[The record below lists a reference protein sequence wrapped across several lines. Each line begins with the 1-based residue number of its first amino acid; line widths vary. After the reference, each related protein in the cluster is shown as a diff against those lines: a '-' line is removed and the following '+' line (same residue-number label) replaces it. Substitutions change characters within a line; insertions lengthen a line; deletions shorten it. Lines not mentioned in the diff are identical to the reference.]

1 MSYLIGK
8 MSNLNIDIPLYGEQ
22 KTILADWLTTDK
34 HNIDIVPVG
43 SGKTFLASI
52 ALPIFASDPRYHK
65 GKDII
70 YSAPTGAMIK
80 SLIWESLKQSCIKYF
95 GLVDGK
101 DINNSELTIK
111 FPNGVFI
118 RCKSAEQRENLRGL
132 NVGCWVADEAALYT
146 QDTLQEITNRLRPKV
161 GQPDTFGKLI
171 VISTPN
177 GNGPMYDLYQ
187 AALKNPEKYIVRHF
201 NYLQMRSGNRT
212 FIEEQ
217 KRILSPLKFAQD
229 YMCSFDQIADQFF
242 YTWNKHKY
250 TVDTIQ
256 DRGGDLYTFHDFNKR
271 RMTAIVAQVTNPGK
285 QDGKIEVLKSYA
297 INDCSTEGI
306 AEAIRNDFP
315 RRRIN
320 SIIDMSGT
328 QVNRDTT
335 SPFGITDR
343 IILEKY
349 GFSIVN
355 NRNSNPL
362 IADTDNT
369 SNSFINRGGLVVR
382 KDDRDLLD
390 ALGTYHFE
398 DGSRKKLVKY
408 TEQAYAHIDG
418 LGDCIRYGIHHLFP
432 IQHVNAGPNYVTDDP
447 RFNKRPGI
455 EHMPYSPLFPGGPT
469 WDEIINNSN
478 EGNEDYVSW

>member
-1 MSYLIGK
+1 MNNQS
-8 MSNLNIDIPLYGEQ
+8 NIDIPLYGEQ

-34 HNIDIVPVG
+34 HCIDIVPVG

-65 GKDII
+65 GKDVI

-80 SLIWESLKQSCIKYF
+80 SLIWEPLKQSCMKYF
-95 GLVDGK
+95 GLIDGK

-111 FPNGVFI
+111 FPGGVFI
-118 RCKSAEQRENLRGL
+118 RCKSAEMRENLRGL
-132 NVGCWVADEAALYT
+132 NVGVWIADEAALYT

-161 GQPDTFGKLI
+161 GQPDTFGRLI

-177 GNGPMYDLYQ
+177 GNGPLYDLFQ
-187 AALKNPEKYIVRHF
+187 TASSMQERYIVRHL
-201 NYLQMRSGNRT
+201 NYLQMRSGNKQ

-229 YMCSFDQIADQFF
+229 YMCSWDQVENQFF

-250 TVDTIQ
+250 CSPIQ
-256 DRGGDLYTFHDFNKR
+256 DRGGDLYTLHDFNKR
-271 RMTAIVAQVTNPGK
+271 RMTAVVVQVINPYK
-285 QDGKIEVLKSYA
+285 PDGKMEVLKSYA

-306 AEAIRNDFP
+306 AQAIRNDFP

-335 SPFGITDR
+335 SPFGVTDR

-349 GFSIVN
+349 GFTIIN
-355 NRNSNPL
+355 NKNSNPL

-369 SNSFINRGGLVVR
+369 SNSFINRGGLVVSP
-382 KDDRDLLD
+382 DDKILLE

-432 IQHVNAGPNYVTDDP
+432 IMHENTGPDYITSDS
-447 RFNKRPGI
+447 RSTKRPGH
-455 EHMPYSPLFPGGPT
+455 EHLPYSPLYPGGPS
-469 WDEIINNSN
+469 WEELMN
-478 EGNEDYVSW
+478 ENLNGSDDYVTY

>member
-1 MSYLIGK
+1 V
-8 MSNLNIDIPLYGEQ
+8 NVDIPLYGEQ
-22 KTILADWLTTDK
+22 NTILSDWLTTDK
-34 HNIDIVPVG
+34 HCLDIIPVG
-43 SGKTFLASI
+43 SGKTFLAAI

-80 SLIWESLKQSCIKYF
+80 SLIWEPLKHSCIKYF
-95 GLVDGK
+95 NLVDGK

-111 FPNGVFI
+111 FPNGTFI

-132 NVGCWVADEAALYT
+132 NVGIWIADEAALYT

-161 GQPDTFGKLI
+161 NDPTSAGRLI
-171 VISTPN
+171 VISTPA
-177 GNGPMYDLYQ
+177 GTGPLYDLYKF
-187 AALKNPEKYIVRHF
+187 ALDKPDRYVVRHL
-201 NYLQMRSGNRT
+201 NYLQMRSGNRD

-229 YMCSFDQIADQFF
+229 YMCSFEQIADQFF
-242 YTWNKHKY
+242 YTWNKAKY
-250 TVDTIQ
+250 TNEVT
-256 DRGGDLYTFHDFNKR
+256 DRMGDLYTFHDFNKR
-271 RMTAIVAQVTNPGK
+271 RMCAVVAQVHRPGK
-285 QDGKIEVLKSYA
+285 LDGKIEVLKSYA

-306 AEAIRNDFP
+306 AQAIRSDFP
-315 RRRIN
+315 RRRIF

-343 IILEKY
+343 ILLEKY
-349 GFSIVN
+349 GMDIVN
-355 NRNSNPL
+355 NKNINPL

-369 SNSFINRGGLVVR
+369 SNAFINRGGLVVQP
-382 KDDRDLLD
+382 DDRLLLE
-390 ALGTYHFE
+390 ALGSYHFE

-432 IQHVNAGPNYVTDDP
+432 IHHDDIGIPNYVTSDP
-447 RFNKRPGI
+447 RVNRRPGV
-455 EHMPYSPLFPGGPT
+455 EHLPYSPLYQGGPT
-469 WDEIINNSN
+469 WEDLLNEQSN
-478 EGNEDYVSW
+478 EPGDVDHVIW

>member
-1 MSYLIGK
+1 M
-8 MSNLNIDIPLYGEQ
+8 NNQRNIDIPLYGEQ
-22 KTILADWLTTDK
+22 NTILADWLTTDK
-34 HNIDIVPVG
+34 HCVDIVPVG
-43 SGKTFLASI
+43 SGKTFLAAI
-52 ALPIFASDPRYHK
+52 ALPIFASDPRFHK

-80 SLIWESLKQSCIKYF
+80 SLIWEPLKQSCMKYF
-95 GLVDGK
+95 GLEDQK
-101 DINNSELTIK
+101 HINNSELTIK
-111 FPNGVFI
+111 FPDGVFI

-132 NVGCWVADEAALYT
+132 NVGVWVADEAALYT

-161 GQPDTFGKLI
+161 GQPDTFGRLI

-177 GNGPMYDLYQ
+177 GNGPLYDLYRS
-187 AALKNPEKYIVRHF
+187 ALGNTDRYIVRHL
-201 NYLQMRSGNRT
+201 NYLQMRSGNRE

-217 KRILSPLKFAQD
+217 KRILSPLKFQQD
-229 YMCSFDQIADQFF
+229 YMCSFENVENQF
-242 YTWNKHKY
+242 YYAWNKHKY
-250 TVDTIQ
+250 CVDEIK
-256 DRGGDLYTFHDFNKR
+256 DLGRDLYSFHDFNKR
-271 RMTAIVAQVTNPGK
+271 VMCATICQVINPGK
-285 QDGKIEVLKSYA
+285 PDGKIEVLKSYA

-306 AEAIRNDFP
+306 AERIRSDFP

-335 SPFGITDR
+335 SPFGVTDR

-349 GFSIVN
+349 GFTIVN

-369 SNSFINRGGLVVR
+369 SNAFINRGGLVVQ
-382 KDDRDLLD
+382 KEDTKLLE

-432 IQHVNAGPNYVTDDP
+432 ITHMNTGPDYITSDP
-447 RFNKRPGI
+447 RTNRRPGS
-455 EHMPYSPLFPGGPT
+455 EHLPYSPLYPGGPS
-469 WDEIINNSN
+469 WDDLMN
-478 EGNEDYVSW
+478 ENQGDEDYVTY

>member
-1 MSYLIGK
+1 M
-8 MSNLNIDIPLYGEQ
+8 NNRRNIDIPLFGEQ
-22 KTILADWLTTDK
+22 KTILADWLTTNR
-34 HNIDIVPVG
+34 HAIDIVPVG
-43 SGKTFLASI
+43 SGKTFLASL
-52 ALPIFASDPRYHK
+52 ALPIFASDPQFHK

-80 SLIWESLKQSCIKYF
+80 SLIWEPLKRSCIEYF

-111 FPNGVFI
+111 FPGGVFI

-132 NVGCWVADEAALYT
+132 NVGVWIADEAALYT

-161 GQPDTFGKLI
+161 GQPDTEGRLI

-177 GNGPMYDLYQ
+177 GNGPLYDLFQ
-187 AALKNPEKYIVRHF
+187 MALTLPEKYIVRHY
-201 NYLQMRSGNRT
+201 NYLQMRSGNRQ
-212 FIEEQ
+212 FIETQ
-217 KRILSPLKFAQD
+217 KKILSPLKFAQD
-229 YMCSFDQIADQFF
+229 YMCSWDQVENQFF
-242 YTWNKHKY
+242 YTWDKHKY
-250 TVDTIQ
+250 CVEDIK
-256 DRGGDLYTFHDFNKR
+256 DRGGDLYSFHDFNKR
-271 RMTAIVAQVTNPGK
+271 KMCAVIAQITNPGK
-285 QDGKIEVLKSYA
+285 STGKMEILKSYA

-306 AEAIRNDFP
+306 AQAIRADFP

-343 IILEKY
+343 ILLERY
-349 GFSIVN
+349 GFTIVN

-369 SNSFINRGGLVVR
+369 SNSFINNGNLVV
-382 KDDRDLLD
+382 KSSDKDLLE

-432 IQHVNAGPNYVTDDP
+432 INHGDLMVPDYVTNDA
-447 RFNKRPGI
+447 RYNQRPGGQ
-455 EHMPYSPLFPGGPT
+455 HLPQSPLYPGGPT
-469 WDEIINNSN
+469 WEELLSGKQDESN
-478 EGNEDYVSW
+478 DDHVVY